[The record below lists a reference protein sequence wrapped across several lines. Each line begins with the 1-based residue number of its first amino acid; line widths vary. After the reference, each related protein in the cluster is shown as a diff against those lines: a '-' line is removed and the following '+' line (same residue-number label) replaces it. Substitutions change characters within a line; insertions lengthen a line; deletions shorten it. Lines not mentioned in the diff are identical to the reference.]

1 MVRRL
6 AFLAVAMLL
15 VAGLAYAGDTMEA
28 KGKVTAV
35 SGNTLTV
42 AGADAEWTF
51 EVDEN
56 TLVKAKG
63 ASHKTKDLTKEGA
76 AKTLAEFVKADQKV
90 TVTYSKDEDG
100 KALAKEIRV
109 H

>member
-28 KGKVTAV
+28 EGKVTAV
-35 SGNTLTV
+35 SNDSLTV
-42 AGADAEWTF
+42 AGADSEWTF
-51 EVDEN
+51 VVDAD
-56 TLVKAKG
+56 TVVKAKG
-63 ASHKTKDLTKEGA
+63 ASHKVKDLTERGA
-76 AKTLAEFVKADQKV
+76 ATLDQFVKPDQKV
-90 TVTYSKDEDG
+90 TVKYSKEDG
-100 KALAKEIRV
+100 KTLAKEIRV

>member
-28 KGKVTAV
+28 EGKVTAV
-35 SGNTLTV
+35 SSSSLTV

-51 EVDEN
+51 IVDAD

-63 ASHKTKDLTKEGA
+63 ASHKVKDLTERGPS
-76 AKTLAEFVKADQKV
+76 TLDQFVKADQKV
-90 TVTYSKDEDG
+90 TVKYSKDEDG

>member
-6 AFLAVAMLL
+6 AFLAVAMLM

-28 KGKVTAV
+28 EGKVKAV
-35 SGNTLTV
+35 SSNSLTV

-63 ASHKTKDLTKEGA
+63 ASHRMRDQEEGRP
-76 AKTLAEFVKADQKV
+76 KTLADFVKEDEKV
-90 TVTYSKDEDG
+90 TVTYSKKDG